1 MNLLNLNIG
10 LILIEILI
18 LLWLDYLQ
26 EQKFKEI
33 DRIDYLIFLFHFRL
47 VAPSILPSKAL
58 TGDANSL
65 LSMAKSTAGSSMND
79 DYDIGFED
87 GIEDPFE
94 DDEVEEKYVNFC
106 INDINFQER

>member
-1 MNLLNLNIG
+1 
-10 LILIEILI
+10 
-18 LLWLDYLQ
+18 
-26 EQKFKEI
+26 
-33 DRIDYLIFLFHFRL
+33 
-47 VAPSILPSKAL
+47 
-58 TGDANSL
+58 
-65 LSMAKSTAGSSMND
+65 MAKSTAGSSMND